1 MSRKRGL
8 SADEKR
14 TKMLEILYE
23 KKDFFLLKE
32 LEKIAP
38 KEKGIISQSVK
49 DVLQSLVDDD
59 MVDTE
64 KIGTSVYF
72 WAFPSKATVN
82 RKRKLSDLQDKMS
95 ITSKKV
101 DETKKSII
109 LALEGREDTE
119 ERSVRLKKLKQM
131 KEKKR
136 ELESSL
142 QNYRDCD
149 PQVLEKLRR
158 EIVLSKDATN
168 RWTDNVYSLHSWIG
182 KMFPSIAINDLNQ
195 QFGIPEDLDYVDN

>member
-1 MSRKRGL
+1 M
-8 SADEKR
+8 
-14 TKMLEILYE
+14 EIL
-23 KKDFFLLKE
+23 KWQNQPPFR
-32 LEKIAP
+32 
-38 KEKGIISQSVK
+38 
-49 DVLQSLVDDD
+49 
-59 MVDTE
+59 
-64 KIGTSVYF
+64 
-72 WAFPSKATVN
+72 SKATVN